1 MRRKRHR
8 RVSARRLVRSPER
21 LAEYLQAVAARPKPA
36 PKPEDGSPAGRAAA
50 LGWLLELHRLYAEGL
65 NLLNAYA
72 PASKLDPVLEKLVAA
87 EKHLAGLPASLA
99 ALAGEGEKT

>member
-1 MRRKRHR
+1 MRRKRR

-21 LAEYLQAVAARPKPA
+21 LAEYLQAVAARPKPD
-36 PKPEDGSPAGRAAA
+36 PLPVDGTPEGRAAA
-50 LGWLLELHRLYAEGL
+50 LGWLLELHRCYAEGL
-65 NLLNAYA
+65 DMLNAYA
-72 PASKLDPVLEKLVAA
+72 PASKLDPVLERMVDA